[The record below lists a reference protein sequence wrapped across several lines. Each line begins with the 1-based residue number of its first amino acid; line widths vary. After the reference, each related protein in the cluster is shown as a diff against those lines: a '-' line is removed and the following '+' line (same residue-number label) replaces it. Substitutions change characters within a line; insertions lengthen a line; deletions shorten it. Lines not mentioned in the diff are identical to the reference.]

1 MSFLKDDEK
10 SPQLKEVKVHHSD
23 SSSRNTITI
32 DSEFHPASALRQ
44 MSMHKSEKEG
54 NGDVEEV
61 DAKRG
66 GSESDSAEYIARL
79 QFVRKAVD
87 SGTFDA
93 FKRGKIAHMRC
104 SPSGRWVVV
113 CHEHACIVYDA
124 EVSDLNFVMRCR
136 LIIFVE
142 RTI

>member
-61 DAKRG
+61 DAN
-66 GSESDSAEYIARL
+66 AEGVNQTRL
-79 QFVRKAVD
+79 NISPVCNSCAKPSTAALLTPSSGERSRICDALQAVD
-87 SGTFDA
+87 GSWFATSMPA
-93 FKRGKIAHMRC
+93 SCTMR
-104 SPSGRWVVV
+104 R
-113 CHEHACIVYDA
+113 
-124 EVSDLNFVMRCR
+124 
-136 LIIFVE
+136 
-142 RTI
+142 